1 MIWGF
6 ETSNPHAG
14 MAALLVYAVYRS
26 RDAQRFKVTP
36 EMWGFCERATKAAA
50 KRAETL
56 GQFVERLKPR
66 LACDTLRPS
75 AMSLIRPAEDDDP
88 REFLTWLFD
97 KADHRAVLDV
107 LYRETAFVILLV
119 RDRLEREK
127 LEREEEAQIVSL
139 PRKAVTAASSATA
152 ALPMFGEDA

>member
-14 MAALLVYAVYRS
+14 TAALLVYATWRS
-26 RDAQRFKVTP
+26 HDTSRFKITP
-36 EMWGFCERATKAAA
+36 DSWGQVERFVKAAS

-56 GQFVERLKPR
+56 GRFVEQLKPR
-66 LACDTLRPS
+66 LCCDTLRPS
-75 AMSLIRPAEDDDP
+75 AMSLIRPSEDDDP
-88 REFLTWLFD
+88 REFLAALFD
-97 KADHRAVLDV
+97 AADHRAVLDV
-107 LYRETAFVILLV
+107 LYRETAYVILLV

-152 ALPMFGEDA
+152 ALPMFGDA